1 MHLYKMVMQKDNE
14 YAICELLG
22 QRAFAHFLEMN
33 KGENVFDLPYVQ
45 QLKRCEDLER
55 RLQFISS

>member
-22 QRAFAHFLEMN
+22 QRAFAHFLEIN
-33 KGENVFDLPYVQ
+33 KSENIINLPYMA
-45 QLKRCEDLER
+45 
-55 RLQFISS
+55 